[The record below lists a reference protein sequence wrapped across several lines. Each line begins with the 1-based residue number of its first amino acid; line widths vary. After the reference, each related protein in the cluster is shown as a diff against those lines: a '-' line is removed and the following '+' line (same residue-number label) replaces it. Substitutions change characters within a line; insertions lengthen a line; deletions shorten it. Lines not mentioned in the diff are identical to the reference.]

1 MAIAQTSSTD
11 MNAAVY
17 LDGLV
22 PTVKL
27 ISMNVNQTRV
37 FMATARMGRTDTNVN
52 VILAGPVSIAKSISM
67 NVNQVPAFTE
77 NA

>member
-17 LDGLV
+17 LDGPV
-22 PTVKL
+22 RTVKL
-27 ISMNVNQTRV
+27 ISMNANQTRV
-37 FMATARMGRTDTNVN
+37 FMVTARMNRTDTNVN
-52 VILAGPVSIAKSISM
+52 VILAGLVSTAKSISM
-67 NVNQVPAFTE
+67 NVNQVHAFTE